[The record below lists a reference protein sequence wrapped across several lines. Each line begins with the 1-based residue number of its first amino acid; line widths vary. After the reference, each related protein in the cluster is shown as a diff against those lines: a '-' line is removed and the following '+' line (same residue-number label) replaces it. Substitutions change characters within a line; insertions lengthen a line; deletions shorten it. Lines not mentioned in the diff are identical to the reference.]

1 MSAGDETKVANCMMT
16 AGKNCMNDGTPK
28 FAIAKSGLDQN
39 LRLRL
44 ACTTF
49 QNGKHRFFSQYEI
62 NEINKMESQM
72 MAILM
77 SMSSK

>member
-62 NEINKMESQM
+62 NKME
-72 MAILM
+72 
-77 SMSSK
+77 